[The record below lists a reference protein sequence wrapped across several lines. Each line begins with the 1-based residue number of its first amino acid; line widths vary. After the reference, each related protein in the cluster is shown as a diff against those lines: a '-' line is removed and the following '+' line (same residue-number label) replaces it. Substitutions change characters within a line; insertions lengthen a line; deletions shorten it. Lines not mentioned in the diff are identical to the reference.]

1 MSLHKALSG
10 QPFKVDLFSCFQ
22 AAQKLKRYQ
31 PAPVIEPWA
40 DQPKVDQFVFKTL
53 FISICHQMNWD
64 VMQSATASFL
74 FPDTYDRLDE
84 FSAVTSAKIADLLE
98 NYPKQERV
106 RAAER
111 AKILR
116 ETARRLKEL
125 MPNRG
130 TAEQRIANPFLEGS
144 DGFYEFTSKID
155 AFTGDPFEKKPR
167 VLAHD
172 LFREEIIPFS
182 DPENLRPAVEYHLI
196 RLYLRSGRVST
207 EDESV
212 REILSGPRLPTR
224 DRLVKLVREAVD
236 DAMRQTA
243 LYAELDAATLNYL
256 EWQIARSICVEELN
270 DNLAPDFCYPGKSYD
285 LPDDIQKLCTE
296 GCPMNSFC
304 RKLSDPKYPWLNEPQ
319 FQKAFY

>member
-22 AAQKLKRYQ
+22 AAQNLKGYQ

-40 DQPKVDQFVFKTL
+40 SAPKVDQFVFKTL

-64 VMQSATASFL
+64 VMQSAMASFVL
-74 FPDTYDRLDE
+74 PDTYDRLDE
-84 FSAVTSAKIADLLE
+84 FSAVTSTQIADLLE

-116 ETARRLKEL
+116 ETASRLKEL
-125 MPNRG
+125 MPDRG
-130 TAEQRIANPFLEGS
+130 AAEQRIAKAFLEGP
-144 DGFYEFTSKID
+144 DGFYDFASKVD

-196 RLYLRSGRVST
+196 RLYLRSGRVFT
-207 EDESV
+207 EDKSV

-243 LYAELDAATLNYL
+243 LYAELDAATLNYI
-256 EWQIARSICVEELN
+256 EWQIGRSICVEELN
-270 DNLAPDFCYPGKSYD
+270 DNLVPEYCYPGKSYD

>member
-1 MSLHKALSG
+1 MSFHKALSG
-10 QPFKVDLFSCFQ
+10 QPFKVDLISCFQ
-22 AAQKLKRYQ
+22 AAQKLKGYQ
-31 PAPVIEPWA
+31 PASVIEPWA
-40 DQPKVDQFVFKTL
+40 SEPKVDQFVFKAL

-64 VMQSATASFL
+64 VMQSAMASFL

-84 FSAVTSAKIADLLE
+84 FSNVTSRKIADLLKD
-98 NYPKQERV
+98 YPKQERV
-106 RAAER
+106 QASARAR
-111 AKILR
+111 ILR

-125 MPNRG
+125 MPDRG
-130 TAEQRIANPFLEGS
+130 AAERRVANAILEGP
-144 DGFYEFTSKID
+144 DGFYEFASKVD

-172 LFREEIIPFS
+172 LFREKIVVFS
-182 DPENLRPAVEYHLI
+182 DPENLKPAVEYHLI

-207 EDESV
+207 EDQWV
-212 REILSGPRLPTR
+212 REKLSGPRVATR

-256 EWQIARSICVEELN
+256 EWQIGRSICVEELN
-270 DNLAPDFCYPGKSYD
+270 DELAPEYCYPGKNYD

-304 RKLSDPKYPWLNEPQ
+304 RKLSDPNYPWLNEPQ